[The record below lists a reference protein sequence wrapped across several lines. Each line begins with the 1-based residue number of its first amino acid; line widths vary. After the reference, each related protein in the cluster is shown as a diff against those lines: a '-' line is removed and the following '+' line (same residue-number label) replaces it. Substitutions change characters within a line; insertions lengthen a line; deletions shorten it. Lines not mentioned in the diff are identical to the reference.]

1 MKRRRKAVYVDY
13 DYEAAY
19 DKSLVEMEE
28 ANLERMLKEGKV
40 RSLYATKEIRAGEQL
55 DVEIY
60 PEFTRGQREE
70 IPDEGRKAR
79 QRQAQR
85 NLNEKNSRKECE
97 RTINANFTNDDIWGT
112 LTYTDENMPNSME
125 EAQHD
130 MTLYI
135 GRLNYERKKRELPKL
150 RYVYVTECS
159 DKGRWH
165 HHFVCDGDMGL
176 EAVEKKW
183 KKGRRNQVR
192 RLQKD
197 EHGLSGM
204 ANYITKQK
212 HPGKDGKGQE
222 PVGKYQKAWK
232 ASKGLKKPEVKKN
245 HYKFKQK
252 DVDEVVTGR
261 CDLEEKLKKW
271 YAAGGYKL
279 TSHEVRYNQ
288 MNGRFYI
295 SARMY
300 RPPQEGGAKKHGK
313 TTDTK
318 SQKEKKKVKTKKKT
332 AKGSS

>member
-1 MKRRRKAVYVDY
+1 MGKRKKSVYIDY
-13 DYEAAY
+13 DYEATYQKALI
-19 DKSLVEMEE
+19 DLKEE
-28 ANLERMLKEGKV
+28 NMVRMLKEGKV
-40 RSLYATKEIRAGEQL
+40 RSLYATKEIRAGDQL
-55 DVEIY
+55 DIEIY
-60 PEFTRGQREE
+60 PEFAKRRREQ
-70 IPDEGRKAR
+70 IPDEVKLEK
-79 QRQAQR
+79 QRRAQR

-97 RTINANFTNDDIWGT
+97 RTINANFTDNDIWGT
-112 LTYTDENMPNSME
+112 LTYTDKNMPTSMK

-135 GRLNYERKKRELPKL
+135 GRLNYERKKKGLAKL

-159 DKGRWH
+159 EKGRWH

-176 EAVEKKW
+176 EAVEEKW

-197 EHGLSGM
+197 ENGLSGM

-212 HPGKDGKGQE
+212 HPETNGKE
-222 PVGKYQKAWK
+222 PPGKYQKAWK

-261 CDLEEKLKKW
+261 CDLEDKLTKW
-271 YAAGGYKL
+271 YGAAGYKL
-279 TSHEVRYNQ
+279 ASYEIRYNG

-295 SARMY
+295 SARMNK
-300 RPPQEGGAKKHGK
+300 RTEKGEKRKRGK
-313 TTDTK
+313 TDAGK
-318 SQKEKKKVKTKKKT
+318 HKKKESRT
-332 AKGSS
+332 G